1 MLYWTKERGV
11 DMTFQQ
17 LQYFLE
23 VHKAGTFS
31 QAAKNLFVTPSSIS
45 IIIGNMEKE
54 LGYPLFIRSQ
64 KGLTLTA
71 SGEKVLDLA
80 THICEKYRQL
90 GDIRGTSRIALRI
103 AINDYTPAK
112 AAVTRLI
119 ANNIHNQDTS
129 ITITKATPQ
138 TMQKIALLET
148 DIGIIGNFHSRN
160 IPLKN
165 ILKDKGLAYRVLDIT
180 PIEIVIGKDHRL
192 FHTDTIHA
200 SDLENEVYIDSA
212 TRSFSQSDY
221 LKGIVNISREK
232 VIAVHHADIRF
243 ALLSQGIG
251 YTLSRRPPDAIC
263 SQYGLRCIPIEDVY
277 TEILCITNPSRPLND
292 TGKQFLSLLDAE
304 IEKQKSRL

>member
-1 MLYWTKERGV
+1 
-11 DMTFQQ
+11 MTFQQ

-71 SGEKVLDLA
+71 NGQKVLDLA

-112 AAVTRLI
+112 SAAARLLEDN
-119 ANNIHNQDTS
+119 AHRRDIHITVLGTTTETIQDV
-129 ITITKATPQ
+129 
-138 TMQKIALLET
+138 ALFET
-148 DIGIIGNFHSRN
+148 DIGIIGNYHSRN
-160 IPLKN
+160 LPLQN
-165 ILKDKGLAYRVLDIT
+165 MLQDKGLEHRVLEVL
-180 PIEIVIGKDHRL
+180 PLEIIIGKKHRL
-192 FHTDTIHA
+192 FSMDTICPK
-200 SDLENEVYIDSA
+200 DLENETFIDNVS
-212 TRSFSQSDY
+212 RSRSQSHY
-221 LKGIVNISREK
+221 LKGIIHIPQEN
-232 VIAVHHADIRF
+232 VIAVHHEDIRYQ
-243 ALLSQGIG
+243 LLSRGAG
-251 YTLSRRPPDAIC
+251 YTLARRPPDAIC
-263 SQYGLRCIPIEDVY
+263 AQYGLRCIPIEDVY

-304 IEKQKSRL
+304 IEKQKSRM